1 MQPQLLQLRWVRRA
15 LLRSVTTNA
24 LRAVVLRRHVG
35 LLVVQV
41 VGARDLKKMDA
52 FGKADPFVELSTQP
66 HHTVKTVRAA
76 LGRMT

>member
-1 MQPQLLQLRWVRRA
+1 M
-15 LLRSVTTNA
+15 
-24 LRAVVLRRHVG
+24 G

-66 HHTVKTVRAA
+66 THTVKTVRPETLKTKGSFHVHA
-76 LGRMT
+76 LLRA

>member
-1 MQPQLLQLRWVRRA
+1 MWCFFCLLCATDRPPHGLRE
-15 LLRSVTTNA
+15 
-24 LRAVVLRRHVG
+24 RRHVG

-66 HHTVKTVRAA
+66 THTVKTVRPET
-76 LGRMT
+76 LTP